1 MTARN
6 VVIPALAIAGPRSI
20 RAFLVL
26 LNLVPDNEILK
37 CLLVMV
43 HLFHS
48 MKRRKRVRL
57 STKVWENLDLKVQ
70 TRSRFNLG
78 LQFSRWNS
86 NLRRLRRSEPGGR
99 CSRHTDPWPEWC
111 WHTRWHLIF
120 IFYRYVFSQSSSST
134 YCHVPEV
141 ESAHHV
147 HEGEHDT
154 SHDHQAEVQVTE
166 HHQGHLTQPY
176 SLFSR
181 LFYDDSPDQPRPG
194 PGPGYARARQL

>member
-26 LNLVPDNEILK
+26 LNLVPDSEILK

-43 HLFHS
+43 HLFHC
-48 MKRRKRVRL
+48 MKRHKRVCL

-70 TRSRFNLG
+70 TRSGFNLG
-78 LQFSRWNS
+78 LQFFRWNS

-120 IFYRYVFSQSSSST
+120 IFYRLYIFGQSSSSST

-147 HEGEHDT
+147 HECEHDA

-166 HHQGHLTQPY
+166 HHQGHLTQ
-176 SLFSR
+176 S
-181 LFYDDSPDQPRPG
+181 
-194 PGPGYARARQL
+194 